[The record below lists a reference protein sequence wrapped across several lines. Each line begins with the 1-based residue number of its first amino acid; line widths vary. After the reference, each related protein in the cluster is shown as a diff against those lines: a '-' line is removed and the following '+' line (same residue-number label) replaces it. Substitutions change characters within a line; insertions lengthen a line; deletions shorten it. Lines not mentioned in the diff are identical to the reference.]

1 MGELERESGRMERSE
16 LFISMSSGLH
26 VHICC
31 VLQDVSY
38 PSFVKIVEVGPRDG
52 LQNEKV
58 HDFVVFKFSI
68 FVEYVPSVL

>member
-1 MGELERESGRMERSE
+1 MGELERESGRMERRE
-16 LFISMSSGLH
+16 LFISMRSGLH
-26 VHICC
+26 VHICY

-58 HDFVVFKFSI
+58 HDFVFF
-68 FVEYVPSVL
+68 